1 MKKQTAMSKN
11 ILCPVFFIFNV
22 CRLLIKKVGSLGINI
37 IMRLK
42 QKPMIDM

>member
-1 MKKQTAMSKN
+1 MKKQTTMSKN
-11 ILCPVFFIFNV
+11 KFCQVFFIFNV
-22 CRLLIKKVGSLGINI
+22 CRLLIKVGSLGINI